1 MYYDDDGNL
10 GADLTDV
17 LTRFT
22 SGVVGQSSSI
32 ATTKALDVALADPR
46 VKMLKNVMIG
56 YIALSVV
63 GLGVIWFRAI
73 AKR

>member
-10 GADLTDV
+10 GANLTDV
-17 LTRFT
+17 LTRLT

-56 YIALSVV
+56 YIVLSVV